1 MKKCICLL
9 LVLFLLAVPV
19 SAQWDL
25 VYDGEKLLTT
35 EEAIQLESDY
45 ADFAANRDFTPIL
58 VTTDSF
64 DGKNPETYAAN
75 WYDSHGYP
83 DDGILLLVSLT
94 EGQWYIL
101 TNGACYNRI
110 PDWEAENIGGELV
123 EYLRAGEY
131 YEAFALFP
139 ELAYEAY
146 QEESSISNYGGADAP
161 VTYQKYYGKTI
172 AICMAVGMVIG
183 LIAVG
188 IMAAQMKSVRA
199 QNTASDYVRPGSMN
213 VRVRRDLYLYRTV
226 SRRPKPKSSGSGG
239 SSGSRRSGGGGSF

>member
-1 MKKCICLL
+1 MKKFICLL

-110 PDWEAENIGGELV
+110 LDWEAESIGGELV
-123 EYLRAGEY
+123 E
-131 YEAFALFP
+131 
-139 ELAYEAY
+139 
-146 QEESSISNYGGADAP
+146 
-161 VTYQKYYGKTI
+161 
-172 AICMAVGMVIG
+172 
-183 LIAVG
+183 
-188 IMAAQMKSVRA
+188 
-199 QNTASDYVRPGSMN
+199 
-213 VRVRRDLYLYRTV
+213 
-226 SRRPKPKSSGSGG
+226 
-239 SSGSRRSGGGGSF
+239 